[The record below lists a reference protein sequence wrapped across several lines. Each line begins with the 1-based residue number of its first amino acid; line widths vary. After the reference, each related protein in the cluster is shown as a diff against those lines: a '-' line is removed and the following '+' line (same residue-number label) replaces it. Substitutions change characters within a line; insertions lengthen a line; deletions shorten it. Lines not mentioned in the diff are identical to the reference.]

1 MIFQTKLALFED
13 IGHREFQW
21 MSYDP
26 IFTWPFERYTTFSD
40 EAKYHISII
49 YIYIYL
55 VSFIP
60 WIHEY
65 PIQIIHIIPNVLV
78 MDYAWIILLE

>member
-1 MIFQTKLALFED
+1 MDELWSHIYMAIWEVHHIFRRSQ
-13 IGHREFQW
+13 I
-21 MSYDP
+21 SY
-26 IFTWPFERYTTFSD
+26 
-40 EAKYHISII
+40 KYH
-49 YIYIYL
+49 IYIYL

>member
-49 YIYIYL
+49 YIYI
-55 VSFIP
+55 FG
-60 WIHEY
+60 
-65 PIQIIHIIPNVLV
+65 
-78 MDYAWIILLE
+78 